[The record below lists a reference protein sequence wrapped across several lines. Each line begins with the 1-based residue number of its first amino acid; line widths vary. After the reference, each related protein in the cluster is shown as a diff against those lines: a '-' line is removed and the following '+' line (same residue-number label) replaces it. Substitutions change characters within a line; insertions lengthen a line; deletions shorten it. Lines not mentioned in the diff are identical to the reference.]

1 MGGAVKIIISYF
13 EPDFNRL
20 TEKSVLSVKNVSCTK
35 RKSVI

>member
-20 TEKSVLSVKNVSCTK
+20 TEKSILSAKNVSCK
-35 RKSVI
+35 ERLDVI